1 MYGWRA
7 KIGLITPMSEN
18 AEHAFHIYAPEGVSF
33 ASMKINFPGPTPE
46 GLGILTDRLEETAAM
61 YKGSGMDL
69 VVFGCTSGSCIKG
82 VGWDKECIN
91 QIERASGIPGLT
103 TSTAVL
109 EALQVL
115 GTKKVAVLT
124 PYPEATN
131 IIEKK
136 FLEDNGFEV
145 TNIVGMDMT
154 AWTKPNGGPAFSN
167 ADEYFLYQNCKE
179 MDLKGADTFFLSCMG
194 LTTME
199 VVNDVERD
207 LGIPV
212 VTSHQAT
219 LWAALRHCR
228 VGAKLPNMGKLF
240 TL

>member
-46 GLGILTDRLEETAAM
+46 GLIILTDKLEETAAAFKD
-61 YKGSGMDL
+61 YPLDL

-82 VGWDKECIN
+82 FGWDQECIN
-91 QIERASGIPGLT
+91 KIERASGKPGLT

-109 EALQVL
+109 ESLRAL
-115 GTKKVAVLT
+115 GSKKIAVLT
-124 PYPEATN
+124 PYPEDTN
-131 IIEKK
+131 QAEKT

-145 TNIVGMDMT
+145 TNIIGMDMT
-154 AWTKPNGGPAFSN
+154 QFMKNGPFFEE
-167 ADEYFLYQNCKE
+167 ADEYFLYQHAMNV
-179 MDLKGADTFFLSCMG
+179 DLKGADTFFLSCMG

-199 VVNDVERD
+199 IIDD
-207 LGIPV
+207 LELALGVPV

-219 LWAALRHCR
+219 FWSALRHCE
-228 VGAKLPNMGKLF
+228 VGEKMPRFGKLM

>member
-46 GLGILTDRLEETAAM
+46 GLIILTDQLEETAAK
-61 YKGSGMDL
+61 YKGYDVDL

-82 VGWDKECIN
+82 FGWDQECIR
-91 QIERASGIPGLT
+91 QIERASGVPGLT

-109 EALQVL
+109 EALRAL
-115 GTKKVAVLT
+115 ESKKVAVLT

-131 IIEKK
+131 EAERK

-145 TNIVGMDMT
+145 TNIVGMDVSEVRCDGHKME
-154 AWTKPNGGPAFSN
+154 WI
-167 ADEYFLYQNCKE
+167 DEDFLYRHALE
-179 MDLKGADTFFLSCMG
+179 MDLKGADTLFLSCMG

-199 VVNDVERD
+199 IVDELETA

-219 LWAALRHCR
+219 LWSALRHCR
-228 VGAKLPNMGKLF
+228 VGAKLPKQGKLF